1 MKTVLITGAA
11 GYLGSHLAKTFKL
24 AGWKVVGFG
33 HRRHTMNHYIDV
45 MHYGDIRDRELLES
59 LFHHIKFDHKKF
71 NNLNKS
77 VNEKSRSN
85 SQSLNEAW
93 VAGEMIDATTQAGI
107 MIGVAAAVGLAWFK
121 QFEPEIK
128 DWINKNKDAGLKA
141 LQEFI
146 SDLKK
151 KNK

>member
-1 MKTVLITGAA
+1 MK
-11 GYLGSHLAKTFKL
+11 HLKT
-24 AGWKVVGFG
+24 
-33 HRRHTMNHYIDV
+33 
-45 MHYGDIRDRELLES
+45 
-59 LFHHIKFDHKKF
+59 F

-77 VNEKSRSN
+77 VSEKSRSN
-85 SQSLNEAW
+85 SQPLNEAW
-93 VAGEMIDATTQAGI
+93 VAGEMIDTTTQAGI

-121 QFEPEIK
+121 QFKPEIE

-141 LQEFI
+141 LQKFI

>member
-1 MKTVLITGAA
+1 MK
-11 GYLGSHLAKTFKL
+11 HLKT
-24 AGWKVVGFG
+24 
-33 HRRHTMNHYIDV
+33 
-45 MHYGDIRDRELLES
+45 
-59 LFHHIKFDHKKF
+59 F